1 MEEIKAYNLQAD
13 ESIIDHDAVCT
24 AQAGKL
30 MQIGYLEYET
40 AAYGTAVYRDG
51 DIYYYISAKED
62 TVTHFVQQC
71 YLQGLYPTPIRYF
84 FKRYDLLHHSEEEV
98 RQAFRLYVARQLQAA
113 YPPAFFDSLTKLT
126 APSST
131 NAAWP
136 VLHALTKQLDSCF
149 DLKQLTIFEDLLE
162 MLLPARQLSAEGYQL
177 LQQWLAHEYE
187 KLSIEPTKA
196 GTYQRTY
203 AGFAYQ
209 RSDGQIAYFT
219 DAFPYMAHEKR
230 TAFIS
235 QGLLTTP
242 ILTHTY
248 YADSYPELALIS
260 EQFQADLHRYLNAD
274 YLKVIK
280 LLRKL
285 PPAVDQMAFDHQ
297 LDILRQNDA
306 SQAVEVLR
314 YYGYLWNALS
324 L

>member
-1 MEEIKAYNLQAD
+1 MDGIKEYDLQGAD
-13 ESIIDHDAVCT
+13 GIVDHDAVCT

-40 AAYGTAVYRDG
+40 AAYGTAVYQDG

-62 TVTHFVQQC
+62 TVMQFVQQC
-71 YLQGLYPTPIRYF
+71 YLQGHYPTPIRYF

-113 YPPAFFDSLTKLT
+113 YPQTFFESIGQLTKALG
-126 APSST
+126 T

-136 VLHALTKQLDSCF
+136 LLHALTQQLDSCF

-162 MLLPARQLSAEGYQL
+162 LLLPARLLTVEGYQL

-209 RSDGQIAYFT
+209 RPDGHIAYFY
-219 DAFPYMAHEKR
+219 DAFPYMAQEKR
-230 TAFIS
+230 TLFLS
-235 QGLLTTP
+235 QGCVTTP

-248 YADSYPELALIS
+248 YADSYPELALINEEFKS
-260 EQFQADLHRYLNAD
+260 DLHRYLGTD
-274 YLKVIK
+274 YLNIMQ

-285 PPAVDQMAFDHQ
+285 PPAVDQAAFNSH
-297 LDILRQNDA
+297 L
-306 SQAVEVLR
+306 QAALKNSTPAAAEALR
-314 YYGYLWNALS
+314 YYGYLWNVL
-324 L
+324 

>member
-1 MEEIKAYNLQAD
+1 MEEIKAYSLQAD

-62 TVTHFVQQC
+62 TVTQFVQHC
-71 YLQGLYPTPIRYF
+71 HLQGLYPMPIRYF

-113 YPPAFFDSLTKLT
+113 YPRAFFDSLKQLT
-126 APSST
+126 APSGT

-149 DLKQLTIFEDLLE
+149 DLKQLTIFDDLLE
-162 MLLPARQLSAEGYQL
+162 TLLPARLLSVEGYQL

-209 RSDGQIAYFT
+209 RPDGQLAYFT

-230 TAFIS
+230 ILFIN
-235 QGLLTTP
+235 QGCLTTP

-260 EQFQADLHRYLNAD
+260 EKFKTDLHRYLGSD
-274 YLKVIK
+274 YLNVMQ
-280 LLRKL
+280 LLREL
-285 PPAVDQMAFDHQ
+285 PPAVDQAAFNRQ
-297 LDILRQNDA
+297 LDALRQDGTP
-306 SQAVEVLR
+306 QAVEALR
-314 YYGYLWNALS
+314 YYGSLWNAL
-324 L
+324 